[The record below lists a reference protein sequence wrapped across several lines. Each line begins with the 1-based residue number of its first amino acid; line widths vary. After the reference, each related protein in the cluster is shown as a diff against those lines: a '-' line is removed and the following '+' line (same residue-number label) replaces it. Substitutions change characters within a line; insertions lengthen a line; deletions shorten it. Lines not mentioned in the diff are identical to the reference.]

1 MLLRFNNYKKI
12 YLDSM
17 PIIFKFS
24 TITGLLT
31 GIYANG
37 IQEKSEHDK
46 QDKYDKRE
54 LETFANLI
62 GYTTLGMITGITYPI
77 SFPFFTYYAFYK
89 NDKLCKIF
97 N

>member
-1 MLLRFNNYKKI
+1 MSLLRFNNYKKI

-17 PIIFKFS
+17 PIIFKFT

-37 IQEKSEHDK
+37 IQEKIENK
-46 QDKYDKRE
+46 DKRE
-54 LETFANLI
+54 LETYANLI
-62 GYTTLGMITGITYPI
+62 GYTTLGMITGVTYPI

-89 NDKLCKIF
+89 NDKLSKIF

>member
-1 MLLRFNNYKKI
+1 MSLLRFNNYKKI

-17 PIIFKFS
+17 PIIFKFT

-31 GIYANG
+31 GIYATG
-37 IQEKSEHDK
+37 IQEKIENK
-46 QDKYDKRE
+46 DKRE
-54 LETFANLI
+54 LETYANLI
-62 GYTTLGMITGITYPI
+62 GYTTLGMITGVTYPI

-89 NDKLCKIF
+89 NDKLSKIF

>member
-1 MLLRFNNYKKI
+1 MSLLRFNNYKKI

-17 PIIFKFS
+17 PIIFKFT

-37 IQEKSEHDK
+37 IQEKSENK
-46 QDKYDKRE
+46 DKRE
-54 LETFANLI
+54 LETYANLI
-62 GYTTLGMITGITYPI
+62 GYTTLGMITGVTYPI

-89 NDKLCKIF
+89 NDKLSKII
-97 N
+97 NY